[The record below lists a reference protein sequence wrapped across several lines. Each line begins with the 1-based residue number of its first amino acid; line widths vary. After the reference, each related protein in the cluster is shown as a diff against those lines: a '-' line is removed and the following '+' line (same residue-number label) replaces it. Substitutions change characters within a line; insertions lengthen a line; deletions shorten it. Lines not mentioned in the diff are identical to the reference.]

1 MNSKIS
7 EMLAVA
13 IVFGVGVSMSWVFCC
28 AIIKA
33 ICWCFNLAFSLKI
46 ATGIWLCILLFNMA
60 IIRGG
65 ENQ

>member
-13 IVFGVGVSMSWVFCC
+13 IVFGGDVAGSWVLCC

-33 ICWCFNLAFSLKI
+33 ICWCFSLEFSLKV
-46 ATGIWLCILLFNMA
+46 ATGIWLCIWLFNIA
-60 IIRGG
+60 VRRGG
-65 ENQ
+65 E